1 MVRKYSR
8 GWYLITIVDDA
19 TNELLFVKFFH
30 KDTTFNNMEGIRK
43 VIENKGLFMSLYV
56 DKASHF
62 KTTRYRGLHYE
73 ISIEQEETHIE
84 KILKELGIALIPAN
98 SPQAK
103 GRIERDFG
111 TLQDRLINE
120 MWLAKIKDYGEAN
133 VFLEDVFIFYWNKK
147 FKQKPRLEG
156 NVYKSTF
163 GVNLELVFTKRYV
176 RCVSNDSTISFY
188 NQEILLPLTR
198 RKLKPSRK
206 EVEVRLSSGGTIW
219 VLNEGRVIHRT
230 KISEENSLVKKER
243 LIENILKHRSYG

>member
-1 MVRKYSR
+1 M
-8 GWYLITIVDDA
+8 IDDA
-19 TNELLFVKFFH
+19 TNELLFAKFFH
-30 KDTTFNNMEGIRK
+30 KDTAFNDMEVIRK

-62 KTTRYRGLHYE
+62 KTTRYGGLHYE
-73 ISIEQEETHIE
+73 VSIEHEETHIE
-84 KILKELGIALIPAN
+84 KILKDLGITLIPAN

-120 MWLAKIKDYGEAN
+120 MWLTKIKDYKEAN
-133 VFLEDVFIFYWNKK
+133 IFLKGVFISYWNKR

-156 NVYKSTF
+156 SVYKSTF
-163 GVNLELVFTKRYV
+163 GINLDLVFTKRYV

-198 RKLKPSRK
+198 RKLNPARK
-206 EVEVRLSSGGTIW
+206 EVEVRLSSEGTIW
-219 VLNEGRVIHRT
+219 ILNEGRVIHRT
-230 KISEENSLVKKER
+230 KISEGNSLIKKEK
-243 LIENILKHRSYG
+243 LIENILKNRSYG